1 VVVGSVGVS
10 IVGVSL
16 LEPLV
21 SVPAAATPAK
31 TRIAL
36 MMIAAFVNIVHSFRV
51 GRSSCASS
59 VSEGVSSAG
68 YAKARLW

>member
-1 VVVGSVGVS
+1 VLS

-21 SVPAAATPAK
+21 SVSAAATPAK

-36 MMIAAFVNIVHSFRV
+36 MMIAAFVKFVTPSKWV
-51 GRSSCASS
+51 GRRLLRVFPNAPQARATPRQSL
-59 VSEGVSSAG
+59 G
-68 YAKARLW
+68 KA